1 MVSVYA
7 ITSSRAVPAI
17 RGMRV
22 VRVGTL
28 AALVTDT
35 RRPPA
40 PTPANL
46 RRYHHVLAAIADAMP
61 AALPARFGTTLT
73 EPELAL
79 VLHMRSKSLAD
90 TLRRVRGRVQMTIRL
105 TGAPKQTENVV
116 TRRAEKKTARSG
128 REYLLA
134 RAARERDL
142 PGFNGIRDVLGR
154 WIEEERIERRGNVVS
169 VYHLVPRRTAAAY
182 ARAASEAIA
191 AAGLRGIVSGPFPP
205 YAFSGW

>member
-7 ITSSRAVPAI
+7 ITSSRDVPELPGVRI
-17 RGMRV
+17 

-40 PTPANL
+40 PTAMNL
-46 RRYHHVLAAIADAMP
+46 RRYHHTLAAIADAVP
-61 AALPARFGTTLT
+61 ATLPARFGTTLT

-79 VLHMRSKSLAD
+79 ILHMRSKSLAD

-105 TGAPKQTENVV
+105 TGTPKRKEDVV
-116 TRRAEKKTARSG
+116 DLPAKKTARSG
-128 REYLLA
+128 REYL
-134 RAARERDL
+134 RAQSARERDL
-142 PGFNGIRDVLGR
+142 PGFDVVRDVLGR
-154 WIEEERIERRGNVVS
+154 WIEEERVERRSNVVS
-169 VYHLVPRRTAAAY
+169 VYHLVPRRAAAAY
-182 ARAASEAIA
+182 ARTAAAAIA